1 MSGQGVRR
9 VAAAPRYRKR
19 RPIPAL
25 VFLAVLAIAAGLVW
39 MQVLENADQEH
50 VDARTCPVSP
60 LPPESLKGVTAP
72 PGDVLPFDAL
82 DSTAPMPARNAL
94 VRVLNA
100 SGQNRQ
106 ATAVTEALRELGFA
120 KLADPENDQLYPE
133 GSLACHGQIR
143 FGAQGV
149 SAART
154 LSLLVPCAELVRDD
168 RQDATV
174 DFAVGQRF
182 DHVTPRP
189 EGRKALEQLA
199 AWAQD
204 HPDQQ
209 GGLQANGKGPK
220 LAAELLTAARDV
232 RC

>member
-19 RPIPAL
+19 RPLPAL

-39 MQVLENADQEH
+39 GQVLSGADQEKA
-50 VDARTCPVSP
+50 DARACPPSP
-60 LPPESLKGVTAP
+60 IPAEALKDVVAPLGEVLPP
-72 PGDVLPFDAL
+72 DAL
-82 DSTAPMPARNAL
+82 DGTAPLPARNAL

-106 ATAVTEALRELGFA
+106 ATSVTEALRELGFA
-120 KLADPENDQLYPE
+120 KLGDPGNDQLYPE
-133 GSLACHGQIR
+133 GALACHGQIR
-143 FGAQGV
+143 FGTKGV

-199 AWAQD
+199 QWGKD
-204 HPDQQ
+204 NPDNQ

-220 LAAELLTAARDV
+220 LSADLLTAARDV

>member
-1 MSGQGVRR
+1 MSGHGVRR

-19 RPIPAL
+19 RPLPAL
-25 VFLAVLAIAAGLVW
+25 IFLGVLAVMAGLVW
-39 MQVLENADQEH
+39 NQVLESAHQERA
-50 VDARTCPVSP
+50 DARTCPPSP
-60 LPPESLKGVTAP
+60 VPVEALQDVVAP
-72 PGDVLPFDAL
+72 PGEVLPPDAL
-82 DSTAPMPARNAL
+82 DGTAPLPARSAL

-106 ATAVTEALRELGFA
+106 ATAVTESLRELGFA
-120 KLADPENDQLYPE
+120 KLADPGNDKLYPE
-133 GSLACHGQIR
+133 GALACHGQIR

-149 SAART
+149 AAART

-168 RQDATV
+168 RKDATV
-174 DFAVGQRF
+174 DLAVGQRF

-199 AWAQD
+199 QWSKSN
-204 HPDQQ
+204 PDKQ
-209 GGLQANGKGPK
+209 GGLQASGKGPK
-220 LAAELLTAARDV
+220 LAADMLLAARDV

>member
-1 MSGQGVRR
+1 M
-9 VAAAPRYRKR
+9 AAAPRYRKR
-19 RPIPAL
+19 RPLPAL
-25 VFLAVLAIAAGLVW
+25 AFLGVLAIAAGVVW
-39 MQVLENADQEH
+39 MQVLNGVDKNQA
-50 VDARTCPVSP
+50 DARACPPSP
-60 LPPESLKGVTAP
+60 VPAEALKDVVAP
-72 PGDVLPFDAL
+72 LGEVLPQDAL
-82 DSTAPMPARNAL
+82 DGTAPAPARNAL

-106 ATAVTEALRELGFA
+106 ATSVTEALREQGFS
-120 KLADPENDQLYPE
+120 KLADPDNDQLYPE
-133 GSLACHGQIR
+133 GALACHGQIR

-154 LSLLVPCAELVRDD
+154 LSLMVPCAELIRDD

-182 DHVTPRP
+182 DHLSPRP

-199 AWAQD
+199 QWAKSN
-204 HPDQQ
+204 PDQQ

-220 LAAELLTAARDV
+220 LSADLLTAARDV

>member
-1 MSGQGVRR
+1 VSGQGVKR
-9 VAAAPRYRKR
+9 VAAAPRYRRR
-19 RPIPAL
+19 RPLPAL
-25 VFLAVLAIAAGLVW
+25 VFLGVLAIAAGVVW
-39 MQVLENADQEH
+39 MQVLNGVERDQA
-50 VDARTCPVSP
+50 DARACPPSP
-60 LPPESLKGVTAP
+60 VPAEALKDVTPA
-72 PGDVLPFDAL
+72 GEVLPQDAL
-82 DSTAPMPARNAL
+82 DGTAPLPARDAL

-106 ATAVTEALRELGFA
+106 ATAVTESLRELGFS
-120 KLADPENDQLYPE
+120 KLADPDNDQLYPE

-154 LSLLVPCAELVRDD
+154 LSLMVPCAELIRDD

-174 DFAVGQRF
+174 DLAIGQRF

-189 EGRKALEQLA
+189 EGRKALDQLA
-199 AWAQD
+199 QWAKSN
-204 HPDQQ
+204 PDQQ
-209 GGLQANGKGPK
+209 GGLQASGKGPK
-220 LAAELLTAARDV
+220 LSVDMLSAARDV